1 MGRQRWAFVLY
12 LWVESGPGAGGR
24 AALRGSLQLVGT
36 ETVRYFTSVEQ
47 VADLLVD
54 AMGAFEPP
62 ENDPHES

>member
-1 MGRQRWAFVLY
+1 
-12 LWVESGPGAGGR
+12 
-24 AALRGSLQLVGT
+24 LVGT